1 MSALRILL
9 LEDDPSDAE
18 LVQATLEA
26 DQIVCDV
33 NVVKTQA
40 DFLTG
45 LANDQINLVLADY
58 KLPSFDGLSAL
69 KLSRSIRP
77 DLPFIFVSGTF
88 GEEAAIEALKIG
100 ATDYVL
106 KTRLSKLV
114 PAVRRAL
121 REREERQKAEDAQ
134 RRSEEELRDV
144 IETIPTAAWT
154 AGPDGQV
161 EFVNRQWREYSGL
174 SAAQSAGS
182 GWQAAVHPDDLDR
195 HLDRWLTSL
204 STGTG
209 FEGEVRYRRA
219 SDSQYRWFM
228 VRAVPLRDGQG
239 KVLKWYGIS
248 TDVDDRKR
256 AEQTLREQT
265 RLLDLTHDAIFVWDM
280 NRVIRYWNRGAEQ
293 LYGWTAEQVI
303 GKPGAEILKTIFPAP
318 FERIKEELLSAGRW
332 EGELVRTKSDG
343 TQVSVA
349 GRWSLQRDAGGMPIA
364 TLETN
369 NDITDRKRADEERE
383 RLRQVEEDLARISR
397 VSMMAELTGSL
408 AHELKQPIAAAVM
421 NVAICLRW
429 LERDPPDA
437 KAAHKVVS
445 RIVNDLNRAAD
456 IVDRNHALYRRGT
469 SQRESIDLNEIV
481 QEIVALTRGAAF
493 RHAISIRTEL
503 DRTLPATT
511 GDRVQVQQVLMNLIL
526 NAIDAMKS
534 GGGELRV
541 ASSKSENDLLISV
554 IDSGIGL
561 PAEGKGRIFEAFFTT
576 KPQGTGMGLSLS
588 RRIVESH
595 GGRLWAQANPE
606 RGATFHFTLPVT
618 ASESL
623 PRPLSSSRV

>member
-1 MSALRILL
+1 MSSLRILL
-9 LEDDPSDAE
+9 LEDDQNDAE

-33 NVVKTQA
+33 NVVKTRA
-40 DFLTG
+40 EFLTG
-45 LANDQINLVLADY
+45 LVSQQIDLVLADY

-69 KLSRSIRP
+69 KLSLSIRP

-88 GEEAAIEALKIG
+88 GEESAIEARKFG

-114 PAVRRAL
+114 PSVRRAL
-121 REREERQKAEDAQ
+121 REREERQKAEDAL
-134 RRSEEELRDV
+134 RRSEKELRDV
-144 IETIPTAAWT
+144 IEAIPTAAWT
-154 AGPDGQV
+154 ARQDGHV

-174 SAAQSAGS
+174 SAAESAGS

-195 HLDRWLTSL
+195 HANGWLAAL
-204 STGTG
+204 SASTP
-209 FEGEVRYRRA
+209 FESEVRYRRA
-219 SDSQYRWFM
+219 GDGQYRWFM
-228 VRAVPLRDGQG
+228 VRAVPLRDSQG
-239 KVLKWYGIS
+239 KFLKWYGIS

-256 AEQTLREQT
+256 AEQTLREQA

-280 NRVIRYWNRGAEQ
+280 NSVIRYWNRGAEA
-293 LYGWTAEQVI
+293 LYGWTAEQAV
-303 GKPGAEILKTIFPAP
+303 GRPGAEFLKTTFPAP

-343 TQVSVA
+343 TRVSVA
-349 GRWSLQRDAGGMPIA
+349 GRWSLQRDARGMPVA

-383 RLRQVEEDLARISR
+383 RLRRLEEDLAQISR
-397 VSMMAELTGSL
+397 LSVMAELTASL

-421 NVAICLRW
+421 DVATCLRW
-429 LERDPPDA
+429 LERHPPDF
-437 KAAHKVVS
+437 KAARKVVS
-445 RIVNDLNRAAD
+445 KIVNDLNRASD
-456 IVDRNHALYRRGT
+456 IVDRNHALYRRGA

-481 QEIVALTRGAAF
+481 QEIVALTENAAF
-493 RHAISIRTEL
+493 RQSISIRTEL

-511 GDRVQVQQVLMNLIL
+511 GDRVQLQQVLMNLIL

-534 GGGELRV
+534 NGGELRV
-541 ASSKSENDLLISV
+541 MSSKSENDLLISV

-561 PAEGKGRIFEAFFTT
+561 PAEEQGRIFEAFFTT
-576 KPQGTGMGLSLS
+576 KPEGIGMGLSIS
-588 RRIVESH
+588 RRIVEFAWGSFVGSGQPRTRCH
-595 GGRLWAQANPE
+595 
-606 RGATFHFTLPVT
+606 V
-618 ASESL
+618 SL
-623 PRPLSSSRV
+623 HAAYCGVGVLISAA